1 LKTDVISDV
10 PIRVIC
16 LGEILF
22 DYLADQLGES
32 LSQIQSWT
40 TYPGGAPANVAF
52 ALSKLGTNTAFLGC
66 IAQDV
71 LGDALLQLLNDQGIN
86 IQGLQRIDRFP
97 TRQVYVLRSDSGD
110 REFAAFSGKS
120 PEAFADAHLNSELLP
135 EKLFLEA
142 EYLVIGT
149 LSLAYLDSRQAVFRA
164 LELAEKYH
172 LKVVLDVNHRPFFWQ
187 DETQAKPLIQ
197 KLWQYVDFLKLAKE
211 EALWLFDTS
220 DALAINNSLDSLEGV
235 LVTDGENEVN
245 YCISNQ
251 IGRIKPFSVAV
262 KDATGAGD
270 AFLAGFIHQ
279 LCRRKL
285 NELNDP
291 QIVKAIVYYACAV
304 GSFTTQ
310 SAGAIRAQPT
320 KDELLA
326 FLKTH
331 SNNSYP
337 SQII

>member
-1 LKTDVISDV
+1 MKTDVIADV
-10 PIRVIC
+10 PSRVIC

-40 TYPGGAPANVAF
+40 TYPGGAPANVAC
-52 ALSKLGTNTAFLGC
+52 ALSKLGTNTASIGC

-71 LGDALLQLLNDQGIN
+71 LGDALCQLLKDQQIN
-86 IQGLQRIDRFP
+86 LQGLQRTDQFP

-110 REFAAFSGKS
+110 RSFAAFSDKS
-120 PEAFADAHLNSELLP
+120 PEAFADALLSSKLLP

-172 LKVVLDVNHRPFFWQ
+172 LKVILDINHRPFFWK

-197 KLWQYVDFLKLAKE
+197 KLWGYVDFLKLAKE

-220 DALAINNSLDSLEGV
+220 EAALISNRLDSLEGV

-245 YCISNQ
+245 YCISSQ
-251 IGRIKPFSVAV
+251 IGRIKPFPVTV
-262 KDATGAGD
+262 KDTTGAGD

-285 NELNDP
+285 SELNDP
-291 QIVKAIVYYACAV
+291 QVAKAIVYYACAV

-310 SAGAIRAQPT
+310 SEGAIRFQPT
-320 KDELLA
+320 KEELFT

-331 SNNSYP
+331 SNGSYP

>member
-1 LKTDVISDV
+1 MKTDVISYV
-10 PIRVIC
+10 PSRVIC

-22 DYLADQLGES
+22 DYLADQLGKS

-40 TYPGGAPANVAF
+40 TYPGGAPANVACG
-52 ALSKLGTNTAFLGC
+52 LSKLGTNTAFIGC

-71 LGDALLQLLNDQGIN
+71 LGDALLQLLKDQQVN
-86 IQGLQRIDRFP
+86 IQGLQRIDRFS
-97 TRQVYVLRSDSGD
+97 TRQVYVLRSDRGD
-110 REFAAFSGKS
+110 RTFAAFSDKR
-120 PEAFADAHLNSELLP
+120 PEAFADAHLSAKLLP

-149 LSLAYLDSRQAVFRA
+149 LSLAYENSRQAVFRA

-172 LKVVLDVNHRPFFWQ
+172 LKVVVDINHRPFFWQ

-197 KLWQYVDFLKLAKE
+197 KLWQYVDFLKVSKE

-220 DALAINNSLDSLEGV
+220 EANLINNRLDSLEGV
-235 LVTDGENEVN
+235 LVTDGGNEVN

-251 IGRIKPFSVAV
+251 IGKVKPFPVTV
-262 KDATGAGD
+262 KDSTGAGD

-279 LCRRKL
+279 LCQRKL
-285 NELNDP
+285 SELNNP
-291 QIVKAIVYYACAV
+291 QVVKAIVYYACAV

-310 SAGAIRAQPT
+310 AEGAISAQPT
-320 KDELLA
+320 KEELLA

-331 SNNSYP
+331 SDGTYP